1 MMAAALIL
9 AIAAAQEFPQGVDLV
24 QRIDQQYH
32 WLDVISFDVDAQ
44 GNTYLAGST
53 QGTIPATINL
63 RFGPLGGRDIVVI
76 KLGASGGQTYGTAIG
91 GTQDE
96 FVNRIKVDA
105 NGNLFLAGSTA
116 SADYPAQGSGTSTVL
131 LKLDPTGNIL
141 YNARL
146 SWAGAILTLGV
157 SPAGALFAGGVPIP
171 GQLPVSVGAYR
182 ASAEGSGGFLAK
194 FDGTVGQVI
203 AATYIEGPVRNLMLR
218 RNADVLFSTGKNI
231 AALSPSLTQLAF
243 STTADFNGDI
253 ASIGLDDSDNVYA
266 AASTGYRKYGP
277 DGRQLLLTRDFTNA
291 TFPQF
296 AVTPSGM
303 VFLFGSAP
311 ADSPTHRGTQSCGPS
326 LLVPI
331 LGVSAPRNQYTFV
344 MAIGADGTTQ
354 YATFMADEIPRFL
367 PPSVSPGDG
376 FPYALTQGFLT
387 GTRWQGIVRFNPG
400 EFPADDHL
408 FGGCLVNA
416 ASLAVSSVA
425 PGTIMTIFG
434 ERMGPETGT
443 SFALANGRVPFNLAD
458 TSVTVDGKP
467 APMLYAQ
474 GGQINFIAPWS
485 LRTDGTRVPV
495 CVTVNGGNSC
505 LYAATAPLSPGLF
518 QVNSQ
523 IAAINQDG
531 TVNSPQNPAR
541 LGSYISVYFTG
552 AGQLEGTVVDGGV
565 AGFNL
570 QRTTAA
576 VTAAVTTNQCEPFG
590 GCFTGFTRDAQ
601 VVFTGAVPTLVYGAN
616 VVIVQIPSLFDVP
629 FGPQSAQFSLSLR
642 ATPQN
647 FVATVSGT
655 FYLR

>member
-1 MMAAALIL
+1 
-9 AIAAAQEFPQGVDLV
+9 
-24 QRIDQQYH
+24 
-32 WLDVISFDVDAQ
+32 
-44 GNTYLAGST
+44 
-53 QGTIPATINL
+53 
-63 RFGPLGGRDIVVI
+63 
-76 KLGASGGQTYGTAIG
+76 
-91 GTQDE
+91 
-96 FVNRIKVDA
+96 
-105 NGNLFLAGSTA
+105 
-116 SADYPAQGSGTSTVL
+116 
-131 LKLDPTGNIL
+131 
-141 YNARL
+141 
-146 SWAGAILTLGV
+146 
-157 SPAGALFAGGVPIP
+157 
-171 GQLPVSVGAYR
+171 
-182 ASAEGSGGFLAK
+182 
-194 FDGTVGQVI
+194 
-203 AATYIEGPVRNLMLR
+203 
-218 RNADVLFSTGKNI
+218 
-231 AALSPSLTQLAF
+231 
-243 STTADFNGDI
+243 
-253 ASIGLDDSDNVYA
+253 
-266 AASTGYRKYGP
+266 
-277 DGRQLLLTRDFTNA
+277 
-291 TFPQF
+291 
-296 AVTPSGM
+296 
-303 VFLFGSAP
+303 
-311 ADSPTHRGTQSCGPS
+311 
-326 LLVPI
+326 
-331 LGVSAPRNQYTFV
+331 
-344 MAIGADGTTQ
+344 
-354 YATFMADEIPRFL
+354 
-367 PPSVSPGDG
+367 
-376 FPYALTQGFLT
+376 
-387 GTRWQGIVRFNPG
+387 
-400 EFPADDHL
+400 
-408 FGGCLVNA
+408 
-416 ASLAVSSVA
+416 
-425 PGTIMTIFG
+425 MTIFG

-474 GGQINFIAPWS
+474 DGQINFIAPWS

-576 VTAAVTTNQCEPFG
+576 VTAAVTTNQCEPFS

-647 FVATVSGT
+647 FVAIVSGT